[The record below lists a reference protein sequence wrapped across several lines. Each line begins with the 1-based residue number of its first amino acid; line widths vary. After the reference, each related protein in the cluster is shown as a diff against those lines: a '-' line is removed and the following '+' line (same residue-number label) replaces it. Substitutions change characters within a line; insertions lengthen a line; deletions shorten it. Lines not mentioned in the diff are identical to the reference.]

1 MCSVYLSQKLPT
13 ILQQE
18 VDVRMVSNSQ
28 IQGTGLELASV
39 RVCGLLSS
47 SNISVTGIRQWYK
60 KEHQALPLSY
70 FVHGQTC
77 STLC

>member
-1 MCSVYLSQKLPT
+1 MYSVCLSQKLPT

-18 VDVRMVSNSQ
+18 VDMRTVSNSQ
-28 IQGTGLELASV
+28 IQRMGLELASV
-39 RVCGLLSS
+39 RVRGLLSS
-47 SNISVTGIRQWYK
+47 SNISVSGIRQLYK
-60 KEHQALPLSY
+60 KENQALPLSY